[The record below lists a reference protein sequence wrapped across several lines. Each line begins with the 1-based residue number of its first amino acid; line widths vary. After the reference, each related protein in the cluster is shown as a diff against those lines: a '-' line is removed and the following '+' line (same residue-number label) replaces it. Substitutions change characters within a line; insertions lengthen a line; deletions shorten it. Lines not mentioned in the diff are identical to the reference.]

1 MNNKITCSQLWKKW
15 EKEDPNNLR
24 VIETRKRIDSY
35 KKSDWEE
42 MIADATSVIDKLKHL
57 VVNNI
62 DLNSIESIQSSKYL
76 EEHINKYFFDVDVEY
91 LLTMKYLLKVDQNYI
106 NFFNGFQDGLANR
119 LIGMLDMRIKEMIV

>member
-1 MNNKITCSQLWKKW
+1 MKNEVTCLQLWKKW

-24 VIETRKRIDSY
+24 VIETRKRIDNY

-42 MIADATSVIDKLKHL
+42 MIVDATLVIDKLKHL

-62 DLNSIESIQSSKYL
+62 NLNSIESTQASEYL
-76 EEHINKYFFDVDVEY
+76 EKHINKYFFDMDIEY
-91 LLTMKYLLKVDQNYI
+91 LLVMRGLLKIDQNYI

-119 LIGMLDMRIKEMIV
+119 LADMIDLRLKAVD